1 VNARPVQGLIDCNV
15 LPNKTIQC
23 QQWLIGCRQASW
35 HLLTAYHEL
44 KMKIG
49 LLFGSFN
56 PIHIGHLIIA
66 NYMANYTTL
75 DKVWLVVSPQNPLK
89 KYGDLINTYDRLEM
103 AKLAT
108 DNSTRIAVSDVE
120 LRLPQ
125 PSYTIDTLT
134 HLKEKYP
141 EHEFA
146 IIMGSD
152 NLTTLHKWKN
162 YKLILRDYRIY
173 VYPRPGY
180 ENAEFAS
187 HPSVTI
193 TMTPLMELS
202 ATFIRKSLSEKKNVQ
217 YFVPDPVLEFI
228 ESKNL
233 YRHG

>member
-1 VNARPVQGLIDCNV
+1 
-15 LPNKTIQC
+15 
-23 QQWLIGCRQASW
+23 
-35 HLLTAYHEL
+35 
-44 KMKIG
+44 MKIG

-66 NYMANYTTL
+66 NYMANHTAL

-108 DNSTRIAVSDVE
+108 DNATNIAVSDVE
-120 LRLPQ
+120 LKLPQ

-146 IIMGSD
+146 LIMGSD
-152 NLTTLHKWKN
+152 NLVTLHKWKN
-162 YKLILRDYRIY
+162 YRLILRDYQIF

-180 ENAEFAS
+180 ENAELAS
-187 HPSVTI
+187 HPAVTI
-193 TMTPLMELS
+193 TMTPQMELS
-202 ATFIRKSLSEKKNVQ
+202 ATFIRKSIAEKKNIQ
-217 YFVPDPVLEFI
+217 YFVPDAVLKFI
-228 ESKNL
+228 ESKSL
-233 YRHG
+233 YRV

>member
-1 VNARPVQGLIDCNV
+1 
-15 LPNKTIQC
+15 
-23 QQWLIGCRQASW
+23 
-35 HLLTAYHEL
+35 
-44 KMKIG
+44 MKIG

-66 NYMANYTTL
+66 NYMANHTAL

-108 DNSTRIAVSDVE
+108 DNATNIAVSDVE
-120 LRLPQ
+120 LKLPQ
-125 PSYTIDTLT
+125 PSYTIDTLA

-146 IIMGSD
+146 LIMGSD
-152 NLTTLHKWKN
+152 NLATLHKWKN
-162 YKLILRDYRIY
+162 YRLILRDYRIF
-173 VYPRPGY
+173 VYPRPGH

-193 TMTPLMELS
+193 TMTPQMELS
-202 ATFIRKSLSEKKNVQ
+202 ATFIRKSIAEKKNVQ
-217 YFVPDPVLEFI
+217 YFVPDPVLKFI
-228 ESKNL
+228 ESKGL
-233 YRHG
+233 YK

>member
-1 VNARPVQGLIDCNV
+1 
-15 LPNKTIQC
+15 
-23 QQWLIGCRQASW
+23 
-35 HLLTAYHEL
+35 
-44 KMKIG
+44 MKIG

-56 PIHIGHLIIA
+56 PVHVGHLIIA

-103 AKLAT
+103 CKLAT
-108 DNSTRIAVSDVE
+108 DNSKNLQVSDVE
-120 LRLPQ
+120 LKLPQ
-125 PSYTIDTLT
+125 PSYTIDTLA

-141 EHEFA
+141 QHEFA
-146 IIMGSD
+146 LIMGSD
-152 NLTTLHKWKN
+152 NLVSLPKWKN
-162 YKLILRDYRIY
+162 YKLILRDYQIF

-180 ENAEFAS
+180 ENTDLAT

-202 ATFIRKSLSEKKNVQ
+202 ATFIRQSLKEKKNVQ
-217 YFVPDPVLEFI
+217 YFVPDVVLDFI

-233 YRHG
+233 YGR

>member
-1 VNARPVQGLIDCNV
+1 
-15 LPNKTIQC
+15 
-23 QQWLIGCRQASW
+23 
-35 HLLTAYHEL
+35 
-44 KMKIG
+44 MKIG

-66 NYMANYTTL
+66 NYLANYTTL

-108 DNSTRIAVSDVE
+108 DNSNNIKVSDVE
-120 LRLPQ
+120 LKLPQ

-146 IIMGSD
+146 LIMGSD
-152 NLTTLHKWKN
+152 NLVSLPKWKN
-162 YKLILRDYRIY
+162 YKLILRDYQIY

-180 ENAEFAS
+180 ENAELAS

-193 TMTPLMELS
+193 TMTPQMELS
-202 ATFIRKSLSEKKNVQ
+202 ATFIRRSLAEKKNVQ
-217 YFVPDPVLEFI
+217 YFVPDAVLEFI
-228 ESKNL
+228 ESKAL
-233 YRHG
+233 YRK

>member
-1 VNARPVQGLIDCNV
+1 
-15 LPNKTIQC
+15 
-23 QQWLIGCRQASW
+23 
-35 HLLTAYHEL
+35 
-44 KMKIG
+44 MKIG

-56 PIHIGHLIIA
+56 PVHVGHLIIA

-103 AKLAT
+103 CKLAT
-108 DNSTRIAVSDVE
+108 DNSKNIQVSDVE
-120 LRLPQ
+120 LKLPQ

-141 EHEFA
+141 QHEFA
-146 IIMGSD
+146 LIMGSD
-152 NLTTLHKWKN
+152 NLVSLPKWKN
-162 YKLILRDYRIY
+162 YKLILRDYQIY

-180 ENAEFAS
+180 ENTDLAT

-202 ATFIRKSLSEKKNVQ
+202 ATFIRQSLKDKKNVQ
-217 YFVPDPVLEFI
+217 YFVPDVVLDFI

-233 YRHG
+233 YGR

>member
-1 VNARPVQGLIDCNV
+1 
-15 LPNKTIQC
+15 
-23 QQWLIGCRQASW
+23 
-35 HLLTAYHEL
+35 
-44 KMKIG
+44 MKIG

-66 NYMANYTTL
+66 NYLANHTDL

-103 AKLAT
+103 ARLAT
-108 DNSTRIAVSDVE
+108 DNSSHIDVSDVE
-120 LRLPQ
+120 LKLPQ

-134 HLKEKYP
+134 HLKDQYP
-141 EHEFA
+141 QHEFA
-146 IIMGSD
+146 LIMGSD
-152 NLTTLHKWKN
+152 NLVSLPKWKN

-180 ENAEFAS
+180 ENAELAA

-202 ATFIRKSLSEKKNVQ
+202 ATFIRKSLSEKKNIQ
-217 YFVPDPVLEFI
+217 YFVPDSVLEFI
-228 ESKNL
+228 ERKSL
-233 YRHG
+233 YSR

>member
-1 VNARPVQGLIDCNV
+1 
-15 LPNKTIQC
+15 
-23 QQWLIGCRQASW
+23 
-35 HLLTAYHEL
+35 
-44 KMKIG
+44 MKIG

-56 PIHIGHLIIA
+56 PVHIGHLIIA
-66 NYMANYTTL
+66 NYMANHTDL
-75 DKVWLVVSPQNPLK
+75 NQVWLVVSPQNPLK
-89 KYGDLINTYDRLEM
+89 KYGDLISTYDRLEM
-103 AKLAT
+103 ARLAT
-108 DNSTRIAVSDVE
+108 DNSRNIKVSDVE

-125 PSYTIDTLT
+125 PSYTIDTLA

-141 EHEFA
+141 DHEFA

-162 YKLILRDYRIY
+162 YKLILRDYKIY

-202 ATFIRKSLSEKKNVQ
+202 ASFIRKSIAEKKNIQ
-217 YFVPDPVLEFI
+217 YFVPDQVLEFI
-228 ESKNL
+228 ESKAL
-233 YRHG
+233 YRNG

>member
-1 VNARPVQGLIDCNV
+1 
-15 LPNKTIQC
+15 
-23 QQWLIGCRQASW
+23 
-35 HLLTAYHEL
+35 
-44 KMKIG
+44 MKIG

-66 NYMANYTTL
+66 NYMANHTSL

-108 DNSTRIAVSDVE
+108 DNATNIAVSDVE
-120 LRLPQ
+120 LKLPQ

-141 EHEFA
+141 EHDFA
-146 IIMGSD
+146 LIMGSD
-152 NLTTLHKWKN
+152 NLVTLHKWKN
-162 YKLILRDYRIY
+162 YKLILRDYQIF

-180 ENAEFAS
+180 ENAELAS

-193 TMTPLMELS
+193 TMTPQMELS
-202 ATFIRKSLSEKKNVQ
+202 ATFIRKSIAEKKNIQ
-217 YFVPDPVLEFI
+217 YFVPDPVLKFI
-228 ESKNL
+228 ESKSL
-233 YRHG
+233 YRV

>member
-1 VNARPVQGLIDCNV
+1 
-15 LPNKTIQC
+15 
-23 QQWLIGCRQASW
+23 
-35 HLLTAYHEL
+35 
-44 KMKIG
+44 MKIG

-66 NYMANYTTL
+66 NYMANHTTL

-108 DNSTRIAVSDVE
+108 DNATNITVSDVE
-120 LRLPQ
+120 LKLPQ

-146 IIMGSD
+146 LIMGSD
-152 NLTTLHKWKN
+152 NLATIHKWKN
-162 YKLILRDYRIY
+162 YKLILRDYQVY

-202 ATFIRKSLSEKKNVQ
+202 ATFIRKSLAEKKNVQ
-217 YFVPDPVLEFI
+217 YFVPDAVLKFI
-228 ESKNL
+228 ESKSL
-233 YRHG
+233 YRI

>member
-1 VNARPVQGLIDCNV
+1 
-15 LPNKTIQC
+15 
-23 QQWLIGCRQASW
+23 
-35 HLLTAYHEL
+35 
-44 KMKIG
+44 MKIG

-66 NYMANYTTL
+66 NYMANHTDL
-75 DKVWLVVSPQNPLK
+75 DQVWLVVSPQNPLK

-108 DNSTRIAVSDVE
+108 DNSKNIKVSDVE

-125 PSYTIDTLT
+125 PSYTIDTLA
-134 HLKEKYP
+134 HLKEKHP

-152 NLTTLHKWKN
+152 NLVTLHKWKN
-162 YKLILRDYRIY
+162 YKLILRDYKIY

-202 ATFIRKSLSEKKNVQ
+202 ASFIRKSIAEKKSVR
-217 YFVPDPVLEFI
+217 YFVPDQVLDFI
-228 ESKNL
+228 ESKAL
-233 YRHG
+233 YRNG

>member
-1 VNARPVQGLIDCNV
+1 
-15 LPNKTIQC
+15 
-23 QQWLIGCRQASW
+23 
-35 HLLTAYHEL
+35 
-44 KMKIG
+44 MKIG

-66 NYMANYTTL
+66 NYMANHTKL

-89 KYGDLINTYDRLEM
+89 KYGDLINMYDRLEM

-108 DNSTRIAVSDVE
+108 DNSTSIEVNDVE

-141 EHEFA
+141 QHEFA
-146 IIMGSD
+146 LIMGSD
-152 NLTTLHKWKN
+152 NLISLPKWKN
-162 YKLILRDYRIY
+162 YKLILRDYQIF

-180 ENAEFAS
+180 ENAELAS

-202 ATFIRKSLSEKKNVQ
+202 ATFIRKSIAEKKNVQ
-217 YFVPDPVLEFI
+217 YFVPDAVLEFI
-228 ESKNL
+228 RNKNL
-233 YRHG
+233 YS